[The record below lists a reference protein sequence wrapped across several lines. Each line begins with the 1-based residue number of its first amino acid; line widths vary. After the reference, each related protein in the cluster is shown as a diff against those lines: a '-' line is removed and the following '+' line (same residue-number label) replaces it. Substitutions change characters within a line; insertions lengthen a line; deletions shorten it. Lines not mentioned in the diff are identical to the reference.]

1 MSWQRRSYRAATS
14 SNLIHLY
21 RLAGR
26 KTPML
31 DVTIQFSLAD
41 HNDDHGLREV
51 DHRMDEHHR
60 GLFLSAAGIDLAP
73 SARER
78 WAADKLT

>member
-1 MSWQRRSYRAATS
+1 
-14 SNLIHLY
+14 
-21 RLAGR
+21 
-26 KTPML
+26 ML

-78 WAADKLT
+78 WAADKLPR